1 MNQIFKDFLR
11 QANTCLEFLP
21 ESFFWEVVDKCIPR
35 DMEIPEELR
44 ALNGYKKGEHID
56 LDKVLEDA
64 MDGQIPAQVFLA
76 VLIFCSH
83 GNILRLLPLIFRLL
97 KKGLALRDPKARAV
111 LSGCLFYLDQA
122 PDSEFAKL
130 QQLLHEFKAKDAQ
143 LVQEREVS
151 LENAAKNAANS

>member
-1 MNQIFKDFLR
+1 MYAIVEQGSKQYKVAVGD
-11 QANTCLEFLP
+11 Q
-21 ESFFWEVVDKCIPR
+21 V
-35 DMEIPEELR
+35 EIELTDV
-44 ALNGYKKGEHID
+44 APDAKTID

-97 KKGLALRDPKARAV
+97 KKGLARRDPKARAV
-111 LSGCLFYLDQA
+111 LSGCLFYLDKA

-151 LENAAKNAANS
+151 LENAAMNAANS